1 MDTDHKNVPTIK
13 GLEIIA
19 SVCHEANRAL
29 CEAYGDT
36 SQVSWEDAPD
46 WQKQSAIEG
55 VKFFLTHPN
64 AKPGDQHDQ
73 WMEYKLTE
81 GWKYGPVKDSEKKE
95 HPCIVPFNELSALD
109 QYKDK
114 LFIAIC
120 RALL

>member
-1 MDTDHKNVPTIK
+1 
-13 GLEIIA
+13 
-19 SVCHEANRAL
+19 L
-29 CEAYGDT
+29 CEAYGEP